1 MTNSSEGLPLDDGA
15 PICIVDTCIGGLS
28 VVKSLWKANVAA
40 DAMFISDYAVNPLGV
55 KSDAEI
61 GEVADRWIGFAKEQS
76 DTLLIACNTL
86 SIRYQQLSATGSWR
100 SMPDHAVSMVD
111 CIAAMAG
118 KEANRLE
125 GRNVLVVGTEFT
137 ASQSLY
143 SDLLSAAVPGVRV
156 STVAATALERSIAR
170 FESRSMHDESILTDE
185 LQRALRSTDVAVLAC
200 TCFPMVRD
208 ELESLFPAVEFLNPG
223 SCAPALLPRSAA
235 AGRRRLRIRVT
246 GNVVSADQVK
256 AFATRYLGS
265 DSIDCC

>member
-1 MTNSSEGLPLDDGA
+1 MMGSSEGRPLDDGA

-28 VVKSLWKANVAA
+28 VLKSLWKANVAC

-61 GEVADRWIGFAKEQS
+61 GEVAERWIDFATEQS

-86 SIRYQQLSATGSWR
+86 SIRYQQLSAKGPWR

-111 CIAAMAG
+111 CVAALAE
-118 KEANRLE
+118 KEARRLA
-125 GRNVLVVGTEFT
+125 GRNVLLVGTEFT
-137 ASQSLY
+137 AGQSLY
-143 SDLLSAAVPGVRV
+143 SDLLSAALPGARI

-170 FESRSMHDESILTDE
+170 FEFCSIHDESILTDE
-185 LQRALRSTDVAVLAC
+185 LQRALQSTDVAVLAC

-208 ELESLFPAVEFLNPG
+208 ELESLYPAVEFLDPG
-223 SCAPALLPRSAA
+223 SCAPALLPGSAA

-246 GNVVSADQVK
+246 GDVVSTDQVK
-256 AFATRYLGS
+256 SFATQYLGIE
-265 DSIDCC
+265 SIESC